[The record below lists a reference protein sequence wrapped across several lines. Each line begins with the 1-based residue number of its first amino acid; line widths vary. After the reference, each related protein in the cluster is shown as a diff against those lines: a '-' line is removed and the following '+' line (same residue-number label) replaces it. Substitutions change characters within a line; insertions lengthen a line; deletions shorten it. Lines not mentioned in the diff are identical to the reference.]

1 MKEIFKAIL
10 KYIFSNTQIDEK
22 INDVLV
28 TAKNEASNLSEKI
41 NEIKEDKKQIEE
53 EPQPLNDESLETEEK
68 DEN

>member
-1 MKEIFKAIL
+1 MKEIFKTIL

-28 TAKNEASNLSEKI
+28 TAKNEAGNLSEKI

-53 EPQPLNDESLETEEK
+53 EPQPLNDESLETKEK